1 MRPIV
6 LLCRLHDGLS
16 DLGYAIGALG
26 LASMAAIYC
35 WEVLTRYFLNMAMDW
50 ANDTFS
56 NVLCV
61 TLFAMVPH
69 ATRRGQHIAITLL
82 AEFLPATAPALRMF
96 AALVGTVM
104 CLFVGW
110 MSLEENIRQIT
121 MEIVTPQNHPIP
133 KWWMTVFI
141 TYGFLGA
148 ALYFLRSLFPHPAL
162 QPMTWITPAPGEAK
176 AEV

>member
-1 MRPIV
+1 MRPVV

-16 DLGYAIGALG
+16 DLGYIVGALG

-35 WEVLTRYFLNMAMDW
+35 YEVLTRYFLNLATDW

-82 AEFLPATAPALRMF
+82 PEIWPRLAPALRLF
-96 AALVGTVM
+96 TAVLGTVM
-104 CLFVGW
+104 CLFAGW

-121 MEIVTPQNHPIP
+121 MEIVTPQNYPVP
-133 KWWMTVFI
+133 QWWMSVFI
-141 TYGFLGA
+141 TYGFAGA
-148 ALYFLRSLFPHPAL
+148 ALYFLRGLFPHPAL
-162 QPMTWITPAPGEAK
+162 APVSWITPRQAA
-176 AEV
+176 A